1 MRVIRND
8 RQLPEDIANLTDELQ
23 TNLWLCCNKLCAA
36 HASIPQE
43 IMLLNYCYGHM
54 NVTCV
59 YERQMMPIKQSE
71 FLNKT
76 TNLTYSAFY
85 HTLLLSTATCSELP
99 HANTILNN
107 PCDELAESGHISST
121 WNGSLCPKTHKILCL
136 GLIREKCSRSHKYR
150 SGIRID
156 RKAAGP
162 RSTHNFILHVKTANV
177 SAIHM

>member
-23 TNLWLCCNKLCAA
+23 TNLWLCCNKLRAA

-43 IMLLNYCYGHM
+43 IMLLNYRYGHV

-59 YERQMMPIKQSE
+59 YERQMMQSE

-76 TNLTYSAFY
+76 TNLTYSAF
-85 HTLLLSTATCSELP
+85 HHILLLSTATCSELP

-107 PCDELAESGHISST
+107 PCDALAESGQTHIQ
-121 WNGSLCPKTHKILCL
+121 
-136 GLIREKCSRSHKYR
+136 
-150 SGIRID
+150 
-156 RKAAGP
+156 
-162 RSTHNFILHVKTANV
+162 HVKWKFEPQNAQDSVLGVDPGKVFTAAQV
-177 SAIHM
+177 